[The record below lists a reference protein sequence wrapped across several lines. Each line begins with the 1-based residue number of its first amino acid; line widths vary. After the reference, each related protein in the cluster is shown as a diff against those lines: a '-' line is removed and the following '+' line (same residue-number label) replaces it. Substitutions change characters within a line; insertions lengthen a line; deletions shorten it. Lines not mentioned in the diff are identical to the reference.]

1 MIDCAVCGNSK
12 IPDSDTICPDCG
24 TELVPP
30 GVVPGGVANAAT
42 TAAPSINAAPAIPLA
57 ASSVPAQPT
66 PAADASLGCRASL
79 TIIRGGGLTKE
90 KLSWAGDLVVIGKF
104 DVDQGPVDVD
114 LSQLPEAGYVSR
126 RHCQIW
132 ADQSG
137 QWFVKDLGSS
147 NGTFLKA
154 AGDKEFRKALGEQA
168 IKDGDELAL
177 GNARFLFHA
186 EPSHA

>member
-1 MIDCAVCGNSK
+1 MIHCAVCGNGK
-12 IPDSDTICPDCG
+12 IPDSETICPDCG

-30 GVVPGGVANAAT
+30 AVVPGGMANAVT
-42 TAAPSINAAPAIPLA
+42 PTAPSADAAPAIPLS
-57 ASSVPAQPT
+57 ASSVPAQLA
-66 PAADASLGCRASL
+66 PASDASLGCRASL

-90 KLSWAGDLVVIGKF
+90 KLPWAGDSVVIGKF

-114 LSQLPEAGYVSR
+114 LSQIPEAGYVSR

-137 QWFVKDLGSS
+137 QWLVKDLGSS

-154 AGDKEFRKALGEQA
+154 AGDKEFRKALGEQS
-168 IKDGDELAL
+168 IKDGDEVAL
-177 GNARFLFHA
+177 GNARFVFHV